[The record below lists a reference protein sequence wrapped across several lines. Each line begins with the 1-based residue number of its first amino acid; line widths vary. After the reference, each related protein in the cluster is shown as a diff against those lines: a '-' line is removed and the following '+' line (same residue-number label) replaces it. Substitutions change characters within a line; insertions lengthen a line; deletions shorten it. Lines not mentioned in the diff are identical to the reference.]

1 MSDNQI
7 LMNRIKDTNEN
18 VQFLS
23 ATLTGLIKKVQGLE
37 KTLEQQ
43 EKTNEELQYA
53 VVLVAGE
60 LEMISVVGVG
70 VGCERQ

>member
-1 MSDNQI
+1 MSDNQV

-23 ATLTGLIKKVQGLE
+23 ATLTGLIKKVQELE

-43 EKTNEELQYA
+43 EKTNEELQNA
-53 VVLVAGE
+53 VVLIAEE
-60 LEMISVVGVG
+60 LDMIIEEEEEALS
-70 VGCERQ
+70 